1 LRICIVGKYPP
12 IQGGVSARTYWTA
25 HSLAARGHD
34 VHVVTNAKEASPP
47 FRMHM
52 RPEDWARCDASYG
65 TGSVTVH
72 WTDPVDRSQ
81 SYIPMASPF
90 VTKLASIAASAHAA
104 HRFDVIYSHYLEPY
118 GVAAHLAAQMISVPH
133 VVRTAG
139 SDAGRLW
146 RHPQFE
152 ALYDHVLCSA
162 QAVVTGP
169 AVAPRAVEHGVDPG
183 RIVFGGGYA
192 VPEDWFAPQG
202 PRLDVR
208 QLRAELEAAA
218 ELRDALWGGFAAD
231 RPYFGIYGKLG
242 ESKGSFAM
250 LCALDRLKHM
260 GADVGL
266 IALAHGGPQIETR
279 FRAQVQE
286 LGLTDRVLQI
296 PFLPHWRV
304 PEFLRGCL
312 AVCCLEQDF
321 PIGFHSPITP
331 LEVLNCGACLVGSTE
346 VIKKL
351 PGWERLPHG
360 YGCVAIK
367 DVNDIPELSSKLAA
381 IAVDPGLAEIVGA
394 RGRKFAQEAQQSI
407 DFPQRIERI
416 LQQASRRE
424 PPAKSYRDFIM
435 AKQQE
440 IDRFPF
446 SRMAI
451 EELAKISGQ
460 AETMIRVR
468 PQNKEIDLESAKNL
482 LLEIKRAAGDQSIG
496 RPSLVQAVEAEIAI
510 ASAEDDGGLRENA
523 PCEPLFR
530 LHSSSWAIGDLD
542 FKTLVPVRN
551 CQFCLLR
558 FEYDV
563 SEFRGAKTIADLP
576 AKPDPHPS
584 YAVVF
589 PREADRDPLIV
600 DAMTSR
606 FLELIDGRKT
616 VAEILGQLK
625 QHDDDSTSGKR
636 SRWIED
642 LFVLGLI
649 GLREAP
655 ISSPDLPTCC
665 G

>member
-1 LRICIVGKYPP
+1 
-12 IQGGVSARTYWTA
+12 
-25 HSLAARGHD
+25 
-34 VHVVTNAKEASPP
+34 
-47 FRMHM
+47 
-52 RPEDWARCDASYG
+52 
-65 TGSVTVH
+65 
-72 WTDPVDRSQ
+72 
-81 SYIPMASPF
+81 
-90 VTKLASIAASAHAA
+90 
-104 HRFDVIYSHYLEPY
+104 
-118 GVAAHLAAQMISVPH
+118 
-133 VVRTAG
+133 
-139 SDAGRLW
+139 
-146 RHPQFE
+146 
-152 ALYDHVLCSA
+152 
-162 QAVVTGP
+162 
-169 AVAPRAVEHGVDPG
+169 
-183 RIVFGGGYA
+183 
-192 VPEDWFAPQG
+192 
-202 PRLDVR
+202 
-208 QLRAELEAAA
+208 
-218 ELRDALWGGFAAD
+218 
-231 RPYFGIYGKLG
+231 
-242 ESKGSFAM
+242 
-250 LCALDRLKHM
+250 
-260 GADVGL
+260 
-266 IALAHGGPQIETR
+266 
-279 FRAQVQE
+279 
-286 LGLTDRVLQI
+286 
-296 PFLPHWRV
+296 V

-360 YGCVAIK
+360 YGCIAIK
-367 DVNDIPELSSKLAA
+367 DVNDIRELSSKLAA
-381 IAVDPGLAEIVGA
+381 IVTDPAPAALVGE
-394 RGRKFAQEAQQSI
+394 RGRKFAQDAQQNI

-424 PPAKSYRDFIM
+424 PPADSYRDFIM
-435 AKQQE
+435 AKQQD

-451 EELAKISGQ
+451 EELAKISGK
-460 AETMIRVR
+460 ADPMIGVR
-468 PQNKEIDLESAKNL
+468 PQNKEINLESAKSL
-482 LLEIKRAAGDQSIG
+482 LLEIKRAAGDQNIG

-542 FKTLVPVRN
+542 FKTMIPVRN
-551 CQFCLLR
+551 YQFCLLR

-563 SEFRGAKTIADLP
+563 CEFRGAKTIADLP

-616 VAEILGQLK
+616 VVEILGQLK
-625 QHDDDSTSGKR
+625 QHDDDSTFGKR

-649 GLREAP
+649 GLRE
-655 ISSPDLPTCC
+655 SRLP
-665 G
+665 